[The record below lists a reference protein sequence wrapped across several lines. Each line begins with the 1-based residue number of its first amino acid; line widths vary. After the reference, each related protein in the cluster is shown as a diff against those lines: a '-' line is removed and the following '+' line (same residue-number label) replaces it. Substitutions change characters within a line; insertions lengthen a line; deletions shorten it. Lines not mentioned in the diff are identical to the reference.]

1 MILLLNK
8 RRLLLGTGGC
18 ALATLVLLCVARRAL
33 TGWVIGALLQLGG
46 ASQIRFNVTEATPWH
61 VAVTDLSFQV
71 RTQGFAARRVTI
83 DRRHWWMPSLGVVR
97 IGQARVPLTIDGSDT
112 DPWSWPTYQNGRAR
126 VQPWQVP
133 LEEMVVDGQVAIR
146 AATLPPREVNVKLE
160 ARLTAQSSWEV
171 RGQADGPGLSLQG
184 EASYDVTRD
193 ELTFKAPAIALSLKV
208 WENYVRWLLLLPGG
222 AWSLE
227 GNLTGGAAGR
237 LAGGQLT
244 GTGTLQLREGHANNL
259 ERAVSAAGIEA
270 DLEFTDLARL
280 VTRPGT
286 LRIRELRTGR
296 LVLRELDAE
305 FAFGDSN
312 KIVVTRAALKALG
325 GSLGAEPFKY
335 FLDQRQLDV
344 VLLAEGI
351 NVEEVLA
358 LTKDLPAKASGRVNG
373 RLPVHVD
380 EGGFRLGTG
389 WLALTPGVAAQLQFS
404 AAGLLTAGLSPGSSS
419 YAVLQKIESGLL
431 KLKVSE
437 LRLEIRPPDAPPG
450 RSATLHVAGEPFDPG
465 VKAPVTLDLNVNGPL
480 EQLLNLG
487 LDSRLKFGTGK

>member
-1 MILLLNK
+1 M
-8 RRLLLGTGGC
+8 
-18 ALATLVLLCVARRAL
+18 
-33 TGWVIGALLQLGG
+33 
-46 ASQIRFNVTEATPWH
+46 
-61 VAVTDLSFQV
+61 
-71 RTQGFAARRVTI
+71 
-83 DRRHWWMPSLGVVR
+83 
-97 IGQARVPLTIDGSDT
+97 
-112 DPWSWPTYQNGRAR
+112 
-126 VQPWQVP
+126 
-133 LEEMVVDGQVAIR
+133 
-146 AATLPPREVNVKLE
+146 
-160 ARLTAQSSWEV
+160 
-171 RGQADGPGLSLQG
+171 
-184 EASYDVTRD
+184 
-193 ELTFKAPAIALSLKV
+193 
-208 WENYVRWLLLLPGG
+208 RWLLLLPGG

-465 VKAPVTLDLNVNGPL
+465 VKAPVTLDLDVNGPL